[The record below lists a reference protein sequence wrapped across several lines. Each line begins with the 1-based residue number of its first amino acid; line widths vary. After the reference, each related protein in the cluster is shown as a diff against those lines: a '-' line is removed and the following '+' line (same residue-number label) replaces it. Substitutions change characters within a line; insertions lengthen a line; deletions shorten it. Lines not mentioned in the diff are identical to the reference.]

1 MAESTVWAR
10 GASPHLANVVSLES
24 VGKVQFT
31 VRSLTVEPTWQG
43 YKCLRLSSLLMA
55 SPCCIFSKL
64 PYDVTTEQALTYPEV
79 QSKLEVS
86 IENLRRVTD
95 KVLSSI
101 VSSLELLPYGLRYIA
116 KVLKNSIHEKFPDAT
131 EDELLKVDFQG

>member
-1 MAESTVWAR
+1 M
-10 GASPHLANVVSLES
+10 
-24 VGKVQFT
+24 
-31 VRSLTVEPTWQG
+31 
-43 YKCLRLSSLLMA
+43 RLSSQLMA

-101 VSSLELLPYGLRYIA
+101 VSSLELLP
-116 KVLKNSIHEKFPDAT
+116 
-131 EDELLKVDFQG
+131 